1 MAVEIKNTKYFYP
14 PRPGNGAGTFSDNIV
29 GLQTVEGGGLTQGNF
44 EFTTGVT
51 EKVNRTFNVGAFS
64 EPMSLDMMGIDSLEE
79 SRRILATQFRVYP
92 NYDISQ
98 VLNFS
103 MYGSLS
109 ERFRVSITKI
119 INYFP
124 ASLDVLFNNDDFT
137 TGSTAYDI
145 VYDSQNDETY
155 FKVDVSRINNPF
167 DIDYSIS
174 AATNLSIR
182 EISVSPYRNLY
193 NTYLDYCVSVD
204 DNIFNILA
212 FVPSE
217 TLSLGYI
224 QFYVSGT
231 PFGTTATTYNNDFE
245 IRPNDFIVDK
255 VFQESFDEVE
265 KFLLNRLVRPEYTAV
280 FQVPQQNEFGQTYTE
295 YKQVTWPK
303 QGRWNLD
310 IRSFLFDNYLEEIQA
325 IAVNLDSFK
334 TNLISRFLVTDS
346 LKEFDTLGHKVE
358 KIFQIYGR
366 SFDQIKQFIDG
377 LAYMNSVNYNPSN
390 DIPSEL
396 LVNLSRTLGWSSN
409 FSPITNEDF
418 LGSVFGNTSTP
429 TYPGYARALT
439 PTELNYAYYRNLI
452 LNASYLFKSKGT
464 RRSIEFLLRLIGAPD
479 SLIEFNEH
487 IYLADQKINLDQFEN
502 QWAQISGG
510 TYVDNVPSYLPGETY
525 KIRGQLYTAFTSTA
539 TYQDVSVRLNDYPI
553 DAEGYPKAPANTETF
568 FFQIGS
574 GWYETTPQHRSPDE
588 VQLTGNVFTGQN
600 YNIQTQLTPF
610 SYGQTYLNR
619 YRDFPYMNEGFK
631 LQKVV
636 DNNKSWL
643 SDDEK
648 IRVSTQGDYNAYYFV
663 DNEKLVLNVKN
674 VDIFLNPAQGILY
687 DVWEQSREYDYPIPE
702 SGYTVNYP
710 TVETFSEQS
719 VMPFTATFSL
729 FNEPIITSTQTNVDT
744 TYINPEPKKKT
755 FFEFSQTFWENMI
768 NTRNRQYI
776 SDGKT
781 GGYPTLQSIFWKY
794 LESEQTVG
802 LPNNKYTYQKLID
815 YVNGIGPYWTK
826 LVEQMVPASTIWNGG
841 VRLENSILNKQKFVY
856 RRQRGCQFIL
866 VPVEPCFIISDI
878 FNYTCNTE
886 HAEFNIYPWFNGD
899 VTVSNFS
906 SILGNRVNNMLAESG
921 LTLNQCYLNS
931 VLSDWYVDLS
941 INEVQIIKEYF
952 YTGYGITDVPTNAQW
967 RNALINYLPQLYDY
981 GYTYSLEG
989 NILTITNLTCLT
1001 QNIVDTVSLN
1011 VGINININCTE

>member
-1 MAVEIKNTKYFYP
+1 MAVETKNTKYFYP

-51 EKVNRTFNVGAFS
+51 EKVNRVFNVGAFS
-64 EPMSLDMMGIDSLEE
+64 EPMSLDMMGIDNLEE
-79 SRRILATQFRVYP
+79 SRRIMATQFRVYP

-109 ERFRVSITKI
+109 KRFSVSITRI

-124 ASLDVLFNNDDFT
+124 ASLDVMFNNDDFT
-137 TGSTAYDI
+137 TGNTAYDI
-145 VYDSQNDETY
+145 VYDAQADETY
-155 FKVDVSRINNPF
+155 FKVNVDRINNPF

-174 AATNLSIR
+174 ATTNLSVR

-193 NTYLDYCVSVD
+193 NTYLDYCVSIN
-204 DNIFNILA
+204 DNIFQILA

-217 TLSLGYI
+217 TLSSGEI
-224 QFYVSGT
+224 QFYVSGA
-231 PFGTTATTYNNDFE
+231 PFGLSATTINDDFE
-245 IRPNDFIVDK
+245 IRPNDYIVDK
-255 VFQESFDEVE
+255 VFLESFDEVE
-265 KFLLNRLVRPEYTAV
+265 KFLVNRLVRPEYTAV
-280 FQVPQQNEFGQTYTE
+280 FQVPQQNEFGQVYTE

-303 QGRWNLD
+303 QGTWNLD
-310 IRSFLFDNYLEEIQA
+310 IRSFLFDSYLEEIQA
-325 IAVNLDSFK
+325 IAINLDSFK
-334 TNLISRFLVTDS
+334 TNLISRFLITDS
-346 LKEFDTLGHKVE
+346 LKEFDTLGQKVE

-366 SFDQIKQFIDG
+366 SFDQVKQFIDG

-396 LVNLSRTLGWSSN
+396 LVNLARTLGWSSN

-418 LGSVFGNTSTP
+418 LSSVFGNTSTP

-479 SLIEFNEH
+479 SLIEYNEH
-487 IYLADQKINLDQFEN
+487 IYLADQRINLDQFYT
-502 QWAQISGG
+502 QWASISGG
-510 TYVDNVPSYLPGETY
+510 TYVNDVPSYLPGETY
-525 KIRGQLYTAFTSTA
+525 KVKGQLYTAFTSTA
-539 TYQDVSVRLNDYPI
+539 TYQDVAIRLDDYPM
-553 DAEGYPKAPANTETF
+553 DAEGYPNAPANTETF
-568 FFQIGS
+568 FFQIGA
-574 GWYETTPQHRSPDE
+574 GWYEVTPQHRSPDQ
-588 VQLTGNVFTGQN
+588 VQLTGNVYTGQN

-610 SYGQTYLNR
+610 TYGQTYLNR

-643 SDDEK
+643 SDDDR

-674 VDIFLNPAQGILY
+674 VDIFLNPAQGLVY
-687 DVWEQSREYDYPIPE
+687 DVWEQSRQYDYPIPE
-702 SGYTVNYP
+702 SGLTVGYP
-710 TVETFSEQS
+710 V
-719 VMPFTATFSL
+719 PGG
-729 FNEPIITSTQTNVDT
+729 VDW
-744 TYINPEPKKKT
+744 TYVNPEPKKKT

-776 SDGKT
+776 TDGKT

-802 LPNNKYTYQKLID
+802 IPNNKYTYQKLID

-826 LVEQMVPASTIWNGG
+826 LVEQMVPATTIWNGG
-841 VRLENSILNKQKFVY
+841 VRLENSIFNKQKFVY
-856 RRQRGCQFIL
+856 RRQRGCQFIP
-866 VPVEPCFIISDI
+866 VPVDPCFIISNI
-878 FNYTCNTE
+878 FDYTCTTE
-886 HAEFNIYPWFNGD
+886 YADFNIYPWFNGD

-906 SILGNRVNNMLAESG
+906 SILVNRVNNMLAQSG
-921 LTLNQCYLNS
+921 LTLNECSENS
-931 VLSDWYVDLS
+931 VLSDWYVDLK
-941 INEVQIIKEYF
+941 INGEQIIKESF
-952 YTGYGITDVPTNAQW
+952 YTGYGMSDVPTNTQW
-967 RNALINYLPQLYDY
+967 RNALINYLPQLYNY
-981 GYTYSLEG
+981 GYTYYLNG
-989 NILTITNLTCLT
+989 NTLTITDLACLT
-1001 QNIVDTVSLN
+1001 QNTVDTVSLDT
-1011 VGINININCTE
+1011 GINININCTQ

>member
-1 MAVEIKNTKYFYP
+1 MAVEIKDTKYFYP
-14 PRPGNGAGTFSDNIV
+14 PRPGSGAGTFSDNIV

-51 EKVNRTFNVGAFS
+51 EKVNRVFNVGAFS
-64 EPMSLDMMGIDSLEE
+64 EPMSLDMMGIDNLEE
-79 SRRILATQFRVYP
+79 SRRIMATQFRVYP
-92 NYDISQ
+92 NYDVSQ

-109 ERFRVSITKI
+109 KRFSVSITRI

-124 ASLDVLFNNDDFT
+124 ASLDVMFNNDEFT
-137 TGSTAYDI
+137 TGNTAYDI
-145 VYDSQNDETY
+145 VYDTQNDETY
-155 FKVDVSRINNPF
+155 FKVNVDRINNPF
-167 DIDYSIS
+167 DIDYSVS
-174 AATNLSIR
+174 ATTNLSIR
-182 EISVSPYRNLY
+182 EITVSPYRNLY
-193 NTYLDYCVSVD
+193 NTYLDYCVSIND
-204 DNIFNILA
+204 DIFKVLA

-217 TLSLGYI
+217 TLSSGYI
-224 QFYVSGT
+224 QFYVSGS
-231 PFGTTATTYNNDFE
+231 PFGVSATTINDDFQ
-245 IRPNDFIVDK
+245 IRPNDYIVDK

-265 KFLLNRLVRPEYTAV
+265 KFLVNRLVRPEYTAV
-280 FQVPQQNEFGQTYTE
+280 FQVPQQNEYGQTYTE

-303 QGRWNLD
+303 QGTWNLD

-325 IAVNLDSFK
+325 ISINLDSFK
-334 TNLISRFLVTDS
+334 TNLISRFLITDS
-346 LKEFDTLGHKVE
+346 LKEFDTLGQKVE

-396 LVNLSRTLGWSSN
+396 LVNLARTLGWSSN

-418 LGSVFGNTSTP
+418 LSSVFGNTSTP

-479 SLIEFNEH
+479 SLIEYNEH
-487 IYLADQKINLDQFEN
+487 IYLADQRINLEQFN
-502 QWAQISGG
+502 TQWASISGG
-510 TYVDNVPSYLPGETY
+510 TYVNDVPSYLPDETY
-525 KIRGQLYTAFTSTA
+525 KIKGQLYTAFTSTA
-539 TYQDVSVRLNDYPI
+539 TYQDVNIMLDDYPI
-553 DAEGYPKAPANTETF
+553 DAEGYPNAPANTETF
-568 FFQIGS
+568 FFQIGA
-574 GWYETTPQHRSPDE
+574 GWYEVTPQHRSPDQ
-588 VQLTGNVFTGQN
+588 VQLTGNVYTGQN

-610 SYGQTYLNR
+610 TYGQTYLNR

-648 IRVSTQGDYNAYYFV
+648 IRVSTQGDYNAYYYV

-674 VDIFLNPAQGILY
+674 VDIFLNPAQGLVY
-687 DVWEQSREYDYPIPE
+687 DVWEQSRQYDYPIPE
-702 SGYTVNYP
+702 SGLTVGYP
-710 TVETFSEQS
+710 V
-719 VMPFTATFSL
+719 PGG
-729 FNEPIITSTQTNVDT
+729 VDW
-744 TYINPEPKKKT
+744 TYVDPQPKKKT

-794 LESEQTVG
+794 IESEQTVG
-802 LPNNKYTYQKLID
+802 IPNNKYTYQKLID

-826 LVEQMVPASTIWNGG
+826 LVEQMVPATTIWNGG
-841 VRLENSILNKQKFVY
+841 VRLENSIFNKQKFVY
-856 RRQRGCQFIL
+856 RRQRGCQFIP
-866 VPVEPCFIISDI
+866 VPVDPCYIISNI
-878 FNYTCNTE
+878 FDYTCNTE
-886 HAEFNIYPWFNGD
+886 YADFNIYPWFNGD

-906 SILGNRVNNMLAESG
+906 SILGNRINSMLGQSG
-921 LTLNQCYLNS
+921 LTLNQCYQNS
-931 VLSDWYVDLS
+931 VISDWYVDLT
-941 INEVQIIKEYF
+941 INGEQIIKESF
-952 YTGYGITDVPTNAQW
+952 YTGYGISDVPTDSQW
-967 RNALINYLPQLYDY
+967 RNALINYLPQLYNY
-981 GYTYSLEG
+981 GYTYYLNG
-989 NILTITNLTCLT
+989 NTLTITNLTCLT
-1001 QNIVDTVSLN
+1001 QNIVDTVLLN

>member
-1 MAVEIKNTKYFYP
+1 MAVDIKNTKYFYP
-14 PRPGNGAGTFSDNIV
+14 PRPGSGAGTFSDNIV

-64 EPMSLDMMGIDSLEE
+64 EPMSLDMMGIDNLEE
-79 SRRILATQFRVYP
+79 SRRIMATQFRVYP

-109 ERFRVSITKI
+109 ERFRVSITRI

-124 ASLDVLFNNDDFT
+124 ASLDVMFNNDDFT
-137 TGSTAYDI
+137 TGNTAYDI
-145 VYDSQNDETY
+145 SYDAQNDETY
-155 FKVDVSRINNPF
+155 FKVSVGRINNPF

-174 AATNLSIR
+174 AATNLSVR
-182 EISVSPYRNLY
+182 EIIVSPYRNLY
-193 NTYLDYCVSVD
+193 NTYLDYCVSIND
-204 DNIFNILA
+204 DIFKILA

-217 TLSLGYI
+217 TLSSGYM
-224 QFYVSGT
+224 QFYVSGA
-231 PFGTTATTYNNDFE
+231 PFGVTATTINDDFQ
-245 IRPNDFIVDK
+245 IRPNDYVVDK

-265 KFLLNRLVRPEYTAV
+265 KFLVNRLVRPEYTAV
-280 FQVPQQNEFGQTYTE
+280 FQVPQQNEYGQIYTE
-295 YKQVTWPK
+295 YQQVTWPK
-303 QGRWNLD
+303 QGPWNLD
-310 IRSFLFDNYLEEIQA
+310 IRSFLFDNYLEQIQA

-334 TNLISRFLVTDS
+334 TNLISRFLITDS
-346 LKEFDTLGHKVE
+346 LKEFDTLGQKVE

-366 SFDQIKQFIDG
+366 SFDQVKQFIDG
-377 LAYMNSVNYNPSN
+377 LAYMNSVNYNPGN

-396 LVNLSRTLGWSSN
+396 LVNLARTLGWSSN

-418 LGSVFGNTSTP
+418 LSSVFGNTSTP

-479 SLIEFNEH
+479 SLIEYNEH
-487 IYLADQKINLDQFEN
+487 IYLADQRINLDQFET
-502 QWAQISGG
+502 QWASISGG
-510 TYVDNVPSYLPGETY
+510 TYVNDVPSYLPGETY
-525 KIRGQLYTAFTSTA
+525 KIKGQLYTAFTSTA
-539 TYQDVSVRLNDYPI
+539 TYQDVAIRLEDYPM
-553 DAEGYPKAPANTETF
+553 DALGYPKAPANTETF
-568 FFQIGS
+568 FFQIGA
-574 GWYETTPQHRSPDE
+574 GWYEVTPQHRSPDE
-588 VQLTGNVFTGQN
+588 VQLTGNVYTGQN

-610 SYGQTYLNR
+610 TYGQTYLNR

-643 SDDEK
+643 SDDDK
-648 IRVSTQGDYNAYYFV
+648 IRVSSQGDYNAYYYV

-674 VDIFLNPAQGILY
+674 VDIFLNPAQGLVY
-687 DVWEQSREYDYPIPE
+687 DVWDQSRQYDYPIPE
-702 SGYTVNYP
+702 SGLTVGYP
-710 TVETFSEQS
+710 V
-719 VMPFTATFSL
+719 PGG
-729 FNEPIITSTQTNVDT
+729 VDW
-744 TYINPEPKKKT
+744 TYVNPEPKKKT

-776 SDGKT
+776 TDGKT

-794 LESEQTVG
+794 IESEQTVG

-826 LVEQMVPASTIWNGG
+826 LVEQMVPATTIWNGG
-841 VRLENSILNKQKFVY
+841 VRLENSIFNKQKFVY
-856 RRQRGCQFIL
+856 RRQRGCQF
-866 VPVEPCFIISDI
+866 VPVPVDPCFIISNI
-878 FNYTCNTE
+878 FDYTCNTE
-886 HAEFNIYPWFNGD
+886 YADFNIYPWFNGD

-906 SILGNRVNNMLAESG
+906 SILGNRIDYMLGESG
-921 LTLNQCYLNS
+921 ITLNQCSQNS
-931 VLSDWYVDLS
+931 VLTDWYVDLT
-941 INEVQIIKEYF
+941 INGEQIIKESF
-952 YTGYGITDVPTNAQW
+952 YTGYGSSDVPTDSQW
-967 RNALINYLPQLYDY
+967 RNALINYLPELYNY
-981 GYTYSLEG
+981 GYTYYLNG
-989 NILTITNLTCLT
+989 NTLTITNLACLT

-1011 VGINININCTE
+1011 VGINININCTQ

>member
-1 MAVEIKNTKYFYP
+1 MAVNIKNTKYFYP

-51 EKVNRTFNVGAFS
+51 EKVNRVFNVGAFS

-79 SRRILATQFRVYP
+79 SRRIMATQFRVYP

-109 ERFRVSITKI
+109 KRFSVSITRI

-124 ASLDVLFNNDDFT
+124 ASLDVMFNNDDYT
-137 TGSTAYDI
+137 TGNTAYDI

-155 FKVDVSRINNPF
+155 FKVNVDRINNPL

-182 EISVSPYRNLY
+182 EIEASPYRNLY
-193 NTYLDYCVSVD
+193 NTYLDYCVSIN
-204 DNIFNILA
+204 DNIFEVLS
-212 FVPSE
+212 FTPSE
-217 TLSLGYI
+217 TLSSGYI
-224 QFYVSGT
+224 QFYVSGA
-231 PFGTTATTYNNDFE
+231 PFGTTATTLNNDFQ
-245 IRPNDFIVDK
+245 IRPNDYIVDK

-265 KFLLNRLVRPEYTAV
+265 KFLVNRLVRPEYTAV

-303 QGRWNLD
+303 QGPWNLD
-310 IRSFLFDNYLEEIQA
+310 IRSFLFDRYLEEIQA

-334 TNLISRFLVTDS
+334 TNLISRFLITDS
-346 LKEFDTLGHKVE
+346 LKEFDTLGQKVE

-396 LVNLSRTLGWSSN
+396 LVNLARTLGWSSN
-409 FSPITNEDF
+409 FSPITNDDF
-418 LGSVFGNTSTP
+418 LSSVFGNTSTP

-479 SLIEFNEH
+479 SLIEYNEY
-487 IYLADQKINLDQFEN
+487 IYLADQRINLDQFET
-502 QWAQISGG
+502 QWASISGG
-510 TYVDNVPSYLPGETY
+510 TYVNNIPSYLPGETY
-525 KIRGQLYTAFTSTA
+525 KIKGQLYTAFTSTA
-539 TYQDVSVRLNDYPI
+539 TYQDVSIRLEDYPM
-553 DAEGYPKAPANTETF
+553 DAQGYPNAPANTETF

-574 GWYETTPQHRSPDE
+574 GWYETTPQHRSPDQ

-610 SYGQTYLNR
+610 TYGQTYLNR

-643 SDDEK
+643 SDDDR
-648 IRVSTQGDYNAYYFV
+648 IRVSTQGDYNAYYYV

-687 DVWEQSREYDYPIPE
+687 DVWEQSRQYDYPIPE
-702 SGYTVNYP
+702 TGLTVNYSSP
-710 TVETFSEQS
+710 VSQFS
-719 VMPFTATFSL
+719 TFSL
-729 FNEPIITSTQTNVDT
+729 LSEPIDYSIPSKVDY

-768 NTRNRQYI
+768 NTRNRLYI
-776 SDGKT
+776 TDGKT

-794 LESEQTVG
+794 IESEQTVG

-826 LVEQMVPASTIWNGG
+826 LVEQMVPATTIWNGG

-856 RRQRGCQFIL
+856 RRQRGCQFIP
-866 VPVEPCFIISDI
+866 VPVDPCYIISNI
-878 FNYTCNTE
+878 FDYTCNSE
-886 HAEFNIYPWFNGD
+886 YAEFNIYPWFNGD

-906 SILGNRVNNMLAESG
+906 SILVNRVNNMLAQSG
-921 LTLNQCYLNS
+921 LTLNQCYENS
-931 VLSDWYVDLS
+931 VLSDWYVDLT
-941 INEVQIIKEYF
+941 INEEQIIKESF
-952 YTGYGITDVPTNAQW
+952 YTGYGLSDVPTNTQW
-967 RNALINYLPQLYDY
+967 RNALINYLPQLYNY
-981 GYTYSLEG
+981 GYTYYLNG
-989 NILTITNLTCLT
+989 NTLTITDLACLT
-1001 QNIVDTVSLN
+1001 QNVVDTVSLN
-1011 VGINININCTE
+1011 VGINININCTQ